1 MGFSLFGTFIPY
13 YGFFILLGI
22 VCAYLWGYVL
32 CKRFSLNTDDFIL
45 IDAYLLLFGFL
56 GAKALYIIV
65 SFKDIDFSAVFQS
78 LKHFNAFVSSGFV
91 FYGGLL
97 GGLGALLF
105 LQKVHHIKTDDYLN
119 ILAPCLCLVHAFGR
133 IGCSLAGCCYGKATT
148 GRLYFLYQQ
157 SIAAPN
163 GVRLFPVQGI
173 ESAGLFVLFIV
184 LSILALRNHGKRV
197 HVVYFIAYA
206 LLRFILEFFR
216 GDTERGMLGFLS
228 TSQIIG
234 IGLIL
239 GILSFVSF
247 FDRAKG
253 KSRCPQSPRA
263 EY

>member
-1 MGFSLFGTFIPY
+1 M
-13 YGFFILLGI
+13 
-22 VCAYLWGYVL
+22 
-32 CKRFSLNTDDFIL
+32 
-45 IDAYLLLFGFL
+45 
-56 GAKALYIIV
+56 
-65 SFKDIDFSAVFQS
+65 
-78 LKHFNAFVSSGFV
+78 
-91 FYGGLL
+91 
-97 GGLGALLF
+97 
-105 LQKVHHIKTDDYLN
+105 
-119 ILAPCLCLVHAFGR
+119 
-133 IGCSLAGCCYGKATT
+133 
-148 GRLYFLYQQ
+148 YQQ